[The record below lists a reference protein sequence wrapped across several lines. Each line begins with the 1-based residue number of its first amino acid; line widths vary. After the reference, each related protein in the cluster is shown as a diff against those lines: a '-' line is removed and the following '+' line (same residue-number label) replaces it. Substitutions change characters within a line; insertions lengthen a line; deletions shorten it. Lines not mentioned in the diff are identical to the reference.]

1 MGRMRCENLAKLTG
15 NKKSGSKTRK
25 HTFMGENYGSCRNLA
40 WSDPEHRLLHEV
52 RVNESVVRLTVRL
65 GQLSLSP

>member
-1 MGRMRCENLAKLTG
+1 
-15 NKKSGSKTRK
+15 
-25 HTFMGENYGSCRNLA
+25 MGENYRSCGNLA

-65 GQLSLSP
+65 GQLGCPLKSPENLTFLLGLHDLTFVSVVE